1 MGGVT
6 TRQRVVRERGRPMVR
21 GGRGAEWLK
30 GGRAEWQE
38 GGGGLRK
45 GPDFIIG
52 VASFYRVTRPT

>member
-38 GGGGLRK
+38 GGG
-45 GPDFIIG
+45 
-52 VASFYRVTRPT
+52 V